1 MALLLGYGA
10 GAINPYLA
18 FESLD
23 DMIRQGLLPGLDH
36 KTAVKNYIK
45 ALNKGV
51 LKVISKMGIS
61 TIHSYR
67 GAQIFEAIGLGKRL
81 VDRYFTWTASRIS
94 GVGLDVIAEEAIARH
109 RRAHPGAPGRARR
122 ELGWGGEYQ
131 WRRDGEYHLF
141 NPDTVFR
148 LQHATQSGQYKIFKD
163 YTKAVDDQSR
173 NLATL
178 RGLFTLRDAP
188 EPVPLDGGGAGRGDR
203 QALRHRG
210 HVLRLD
216 QPRGAPDAR
225 DRHEPPRRQV
235 QYRRGRRG
243 SRALPARAQRR
254 LAPQRDQAD
263 RLRALRRDQRVPG
276 QRGGSADQDGPGR
289 QAGRGRPAPR
299 AQGLPVDRQGAA
311 LDPGRRAHLPAPAP
325 RHLLD
330 RGPGPAHPRSE
341 EQQPAGAHQ
350 RQARLRGRR
359 GHGGGRGGQGPL
371 RRGADL
377 RATTAAPARPRSPR
391 SSTAAPR
398 GSWGSRRRSRC
409 WS

>member
-67 GAQIFEAIGLGKRL
+67 GRPDLRGDRPRQAARGPLLHLDRL
-81 VDRYFTWTASRIS
+81 PDQRRRPRRDRGGGDRAPSARASRS
-94 GVGLDVIAEEAIARH
+94 GRWAAAE
-109 RRAHPGAPGRARR
+109 
-122 ELGWGGEYQ
+122 LSWGGEYQ

-163 YTKAVDDQSR
+163 YTKRGRRPEPEPRDPARASSR
-173 NLATL
+173 CAS
-178 RGLFTLRDAP
+178 AP
-188 EPVPLDGGGAGRGDR
+188 EPVPLEEVEPVEAIVKRFATGAMSYGSISLEAHQTLAIAMNRLGGKSNTGEGGED
-203 QALRHRG
+203 
-210 HVLRLD
+210 
-216 QPRGAPDAR
+216 PAR
-225 DRHEPPRRQV
+225 
-235 QYRRGRRG
+235 YRRER
-243 SRALPARAQRR
+243 QRR

-263 RLRALRRDQRVPG
+263 RLRPLRRDQRVPG
-276 QRGGSADQDGPGR
+276 QRGRSPDQDGPGR

-299 AQGLPVDRQGAA
+299 AQGLSVDRQGAA
-311 LDPGRRAHLPAPAP
+311 LDPGRRAHLPASAP

-341 EQQPAGAHQ
+341 EQQSEGAHQ
-350 RQARLRGRR
+350 RQARLRGGG

-377 RATTAAPARPRSPR
+377 RPRRRHRRGSRSPR

-398 GSWGSRRRSRC
+398 GSSGSRRRSRC
-409 WS
+409 W